1 MKRIN
6 SVIKGKGKKVQ
17 TTDVMKISYYVRDHN
32 PSMTL
37 EDAEDY
43 NASSQYLVS
52 DNGKFIAKY
61 NKEMNAVGFYEESG
75 EDVKHLT
82 HTTPEK
88 LEGTVFTIEEETE
101 IDLLNDVLPQ
111 GDILVR
117 DSGGVTTLYDES
129 ANDFISTF
137 YDKKEEVEVIYTG
150 LSKGN
155 TENAIVEF
163 SISDY
168 TKDFYSNEYYADEAE
183 ERFNSID
190 NKEIKEY
197 ITKRK
202 KEVDEEVYQSEEVC
216 DNYPECECDNYCS
229 STGEYIGN

>member
-1 MKRIN
+1 MKKIN
-6 SVIKGKGKKVQ
+6 SVIKGEGKKVQ
-17 TTDVMKISYYVRDHN
+17 TTDVRKVSYYVRDHN
-32 PSMTL
+32 SPMTL

-61 NKEMNAVGFYEESG
+61 NKELNAVGFYEESG

-111 GDILVR
+111 GDILIKFTD
-117 DSGGVTTLYDES
+117 DSVYLPENES
-129 ANDFISTF
+129 VSDSVNYLADNDWDSVNDI
-137 YDKKEEVEVIYTG
+137 IYTG

-155 TENAIVEF
+155 TENAIVELAL
-163 SISDY
+163 D
-168 TKDFYSNEYYADEAE
+168 DEEPEEAE
-183 ERFNSID
+183 CG
-190 NKEIKEY
+190 
-197 ITKRK
+197 
-202 KEVDEEVYQSEEVC
+202 VDC
-216 DNYPECECDNYCS
+216 DCFGFCAE
-229 STGEYIGN
+229 TGELV

>member
-1 MKRIN
+1 MKKIN
-6 SVIKGKGKKVQ
+6 SVIKGEGKKIQ
-17 TTDVMKISYYVRDHN
+17 TTDVKKISYYVRDYN
-32 PSMTL
+32 PPMTL

-111 GDILVR
+111 GDILIKFTD
-117 DSGGVTTLYDES
+117 DSVYLPDNES
-129 ANDFISTF
+129 VSDSVNYLADNDWDSVI
-137 YDKKEEVEVIYTG
+137 DIIYTG

-155 TENAIVEF
+155 TENAIVELAL
-163 SISDY
+163 D
-168 TKDFYSNEYYADEAE
+168 DEEPEEAE
-183 ERFNSID
+183 CG
-190 NKEIKEY
+190 
-197 ITKRK
+197 
-202 KEVDEEVYQSEEVC
+202 VDC
-216 DNYPECECDNYCS
+216 DCFGFCAE
-229 STGEYIGN
+229 TGELV

>member
-32 PSMTL
+32 PTMTL

-88 LEGTVFTIEEETE
+88 LEGTVFTIEEETK
-101 IDLLNDVLPQ
+101 IDLINDVLPQ
-111 GDILVR
+111 GDILIKFTDGDFYLPDNESVSDTVNYLADNDW
-117 DSGGVTTLYDES
+117 DSVD
-129 ANDFISTF
+129 
-137 YDKKEEVEVIYTG
+137 EVIYTG
-150 LSKGN
+150 LSKGKG
-155 TENAIVEF
+155 ENCIVNF
-163 SISDY
+163 DSSIYHEELFD
-168 TKDFYSNEYYADEAE
+168 DE
-183 ERFNSID
+183 D
-190 NKEIKEY
+190 
-197 ITKRK
+197 
-202 KEVDEEVYQSEEVC
+202 DEVC
-216 DNYPECECDNYCS
+216 ENYPECNCSNYCF
-229 STGEYIGN
+229 STGEYVGN

>member
-1 MKRIN
+1 MKKIN

-17 TTDVMKISYYVRDHN
+17 TTDIMKISYNVRDHN
-32 PSMTL
+32 PTMTL

-101 IDLLNDVLPQ
+101 IDLINDVLPQ
-111 GDILVR
+111 GDILIKFTD
-117 DSGGVTTLYDES
+117 DSIYLPDNES
-129 ANDFISTF
+129 VLDSVNYLADNDWDSVDDI
-137 YDKKEEVEVIYTG
+137 IYTG
-150 LSKGN
+150 LSKGKG
-155 TENAIVEF
+155 ENCIVDF
-163 SISDY
+163 NYNDY
-168 TKDFYSNEYYADEAE
+168 NIYY
-183 ERFNSID
+183 D
-190 NKEIKEY
+190 N
-197 ITKRK
+197 
-202 KEVDEEVYQSEEVC
+202 EVC
-216 DNYPECECDNYCS
+216 ENYPECECSNYCS

>member
-1 MKRIN
+1 MKKIN
-6 SVIKGKGKKVQ
+6 SVIKGESKKVQ

-61 NKEMNAVGFYEESG
+61 NKELNAVGFYEESG

-101 IDLLNDVLPQ
+101 IDLINDVLPQ
-111 GDILVR
+111 GDILIKFTDGDFYLPDNESVSDTVNYLADNDW
-117 DSGGVTTLYDES
+117 DSVD
-129 ANDFISTF
+129 
-137 YDKKEEVEVIYTG
+137 EVIYTG

-163 SISDY
+163 TLND
-168 TKDFYSNEYYADEAE
+168 EEPEEAE
-183 ERFNSID
+183 CG
-190 NKEIKEY
+190 
-197 ITKRK
+197 
-202 KEVDEEVYQSEEVC
+202 VDC
-216 DNYPECECDNYCS
+216 DCFGFCAE
-229 STGEYIGN
+229 TGELV

>member
-1 MKRIN
+1 MKKIN
-6 SVIKGKGKKVQ
+6 SVIKGEGKKVQ
-17 TTDVMKISYYVRDHN
+17 TTDVKKISYYVRDHN
-32 PSMTL
+32 PPMTL

-61 NKEMNAVGFYEESG
+61 NKELNAVGFYEESG

-117 DSGGVTTLYDES
+117 DSGGVTTLFDES
-129 ANDFISTF
+129 VNDFISTF
-137 YDKKEEVEVIYTG
+137 YDKDEEVEVIYTG
-150 LSKGN
+150 LSRGN
-155 TENAIVEF
+155 TENAIVELA
-163 SISDY
+163 SD
-168 TKDFYSNEYYADEAE
+168 
-183 ERFNSID
+183 
-190 NKEIKEY
+190 
-197 ITKRK
+197 
-202 KEVDEEVYQSEEVC
+202 DEEPEETECGVDC
-216 DNYPECECDNYCS
+216 DCFGFCAE
-229 STGEYIGN
+229 TGELV

>member
-1 MKRIN
+1 MKKIN
-6 SVIKGKGKKVQ
+6 SVIKGEGKKIQ
-17 TTDVMKISYYVRDHN
+17 TTDVRKISYYVKDHN

-88 LEGTVFTIEEETE
+88 LEGTVFTIEEDTK
-101 IDLLNDVLPQ
+101 IDLINDVLPQ
-111 GDILVR
+111 GDILIKFTDGDIYLPDN
-117 DSGGVTTLYDES
+117 DSVSNTVNYLAG
-129 ANDFISTF
+129 NDW
-137 YDKKEEVEVIYTG
+137 DMVDEVIYTG
-150 LSKGN
+150 ISKGKG
-155 TENAIVEF
+155 ENCIVDF
-163 SISDY
+163 DSSIYHD
-168 TKDFYSNEYYADEAE
+168 DLFDDE
-183 ERFNSID
+183 
-190 NKEIKEY
+190 
-197 ITKRK
+197 
-202 KEVDEEVYQSEEVC
+202 DEEVCE
-216 DNYPECECDNYCS
+216 NYPECNCSNYCS

>member
-6 SVIKGKGKKVQ
+6 SVIKGKEKKIQ
-17 TTDVMKISYYVRDHN
+17 TTDVKKISYYVRDHN

-43 NASSQYLVS
+43 NANSQYLVS

-61 NKEMNAVGFYEESG
+61 NKEKNAVGFYEESG

-101 IDLLNDVLPQ
+101 IDLINDVLPQ

-117 DSGGVTTLYDES
+117 DSGGVTTLFDES
-129 ANDFISTF
+129 VSDFISTF
-137 YDKKEEVEVIYTG
+137 YDKEDVLEVIYTG

-163 SISDY
+163 TLND
-168 TKDFYSNEYYADEAE
+168 EEPEEAE
-183 ERFNSID
+183 CG
-190 NKEIKEY
+190 
-197 ITKRK
+197 
-202 KEVDEEVYQSEEVC
+202 VDCDCFGVC
-216 DNYPECECDNYCS
+216 AE
-229 STGEYIGN
+229 TGELV

>member
-1 MKRIN
+1 MKKIN
-6 SVIKGKGKKVQ
+6 SVIKGEGKKIQ
-17 TTDVMKISYYVRDHN
+17 TTDVRKISYYVKDHN

-43 NASSQYLVS
+43 NANSQYLVS

-101 IDLLNDVLPQ
+101 IDLINDVLPQ
-111 GDILVR
+111 GDILIKFTDGDIYLPDN
-117 DSGGVTTLYDES
+117 DSVSNTVNYLVS
-129 ANDFISTF
+129 NDW
-137 YDKKEEVEVIYTG
+137 DMVDEVIYTG
-150 LSKGN
+150 ISKGKG
-155 TENAIVEF
+155 ENCIVDF
-163 SISDY
+163 DSSIYHEDLF
-168 TKDFYSNEYYADEAE
+168 DDE
-183 ERFNSID
+183 
-190 NKEIKEY
+190 
-197 ITKRK
+197 
-202 KEVDEEVYQSEEVC
+202 DEEVCE
-216 DNYPECECDNYCS
+216 NYPECNCSNYCS

>member
-6 SVIKGKGKKVQ
+6 SVIKGKGKKIQ

-43 NASSQYLVS
+43 NANSQYLVS

-61 NKEMNAVGFYEESG
+61 NKELNAVGFYEESG

-101 IDLLNDVLPQ
+101 IDLVNDVLPQ
-111 GDILVR
+111 GDILIKFT
-117 DSGGVTTLYDES
+117 DGDFYLPDNES
-129 ANDFISTF
+129 VSNTVNYLVGNDW
-137 YDKKEEVEVIYTG
+137 DMVDEVIYTG
-150 LSKGN
+150 LSKGKG
-155 TENAIVEF
+155 ENCIVDF
-163 SISDY
+163 DSSIYHEDLFDDDDY
-168 TKDFYSNEYYADEAE
+168 DD
-183 ERFNSID
+183 
-190 NKEIKEY
+190 
-197 ITKRK
+197 
-202 KEVDEEVYQSEEVC
+202 EVC
-216 DNYPECECDNYCS
+216 ENYPECNCGKYCS

>member
-6 SVIKGKGKKVQ
+6 SVIKGKGKKIQ

-61 NKEMNAVGFYEESG
+61 NKELNAVGFYEESG

-111 GDILVR
+111 GDILIKFTD
-117 DSGGVTTLYDES
+117 DSVYLPDNES
-129 ANDFISTF
+129 VSDSVNYLADNDWDSVI
-137 YDKKEEVEVIYTG
+137 DIIYTG
-150 LSKGN
+150 LSRGN
-155 TENAIVEF
+155 TENAIVELA
-163 SISDY
+163 SD
-168 TKDFYSNEYYADEAE
+168 DEEPEEAE
-183 ERFNSID
+183 CG
-190 NKEIKEY
+190 
-197 ITKRK
+197 
-202 KEVDEEVYQSEEVC
+202 VDC
-216 DNYPECECDNYCS
+216 DCFGFCAE
-229 STGEYIGN
+229 TGELV

>member
-1 MKRIN
+1 MKKIN
-6 SVIKGKGKKVQ
+6 SVIKGEGKKIQ
-17 TTDVMKISYYVRDHN
+17 TTDVRKISYYVKDHN

-88 LEGTVFTIEEETE
+88 LEGTVFTIEEDTK
-101 IDLLNDVLPQ
+101 IDLINDVLPQ
-111 GDILVR
+111 GDILIKFTDGDIYLPDN
-117 DSGGVTTLYDES
+117 DSISNTVNYLAG
-129 ANDFISTF
+129 NDW
-137 YDKKEEVEVIYTG
+137 DMVDEVIYTG
-150 LSKGN
+150 ISKGKG
-155 TENAIVEF
+155 ENCIVDF
-163 SISDY
+163 DSSIYHD
-168 TKDFYSNEYYADEAE
+168 DLFDDE
-183 ERFNSID
+183 
-190 NKEIKEY
+190 
-197 ITKRK
+197 
-202 KEVDEEVYQSEEVC
+202 DEEVCE
-216 DNYPECECDNYCS
+216 NYPECNCSNYCS